1 MTPKKFDTTFFS
13 VQFQKYFLEKFYT
26 RPFSRASFVE
36 AVKVDFGT
44 RSSLKPRSGLARFL
58 PAVAEDEAWQA

>member
-1 MTPKKFDTTFFS
+1 MTPKKFDTTFFLCS
-13 VQFQKYFLEKFYT
+13 FKNTFWKKFYT
-26 RPFSRASFVE
+26 RPFSRVSFVE

-58 PAVAEDEAWQA
+58 PAVAEDEA